1 MIFALTLI
9 MGCVK
14 NKIPEQFQD
23 PRNPKPVMYER
34 TQIQVAFQVKLSYTI
49 NNNDATRRK

>member
-1 MIFALTLI
+1 MLNRKMVIMIFALTLI

-34 TQIQVAFQVKLSYTI
+34 TQI
-49 NNNDATRRK
+49 